1 MKLDELL
8 GGSVY
13 IDANV
18 PYMYLRADPIHLPTI
33 RTFLERVVAG
43 EVEAFIG
50 ILALDELYYRL
61 LLSRVKETT
70 TLGRKSAY
78 HSMSSLKR
86 ETPVFTAGWPVFE
99 W

>member
-1 MKLDELL
+1 LNPAYTRNGNPSGEENLQIRHELVCRNSGL
-8 GGSVY
+8 PQ
-13 IDANV
+13 DASQGTNCQFV
-18 PYMYLRADPIHLPTI
+18 MQGHNATHI
-33 RTFLERVVAG
+33 
-43 EVEAFIG
+43 AFR
-50 ILALDELYYRL
+50 RL
-61 LLSRVKETT
+61 LLEHDMAT